1 MKIKKIIPALF
12 AVFFSL
18 PALGPFNPLGAFEP
32 LRYPI
37 PPKGETTDDYFGTK
51 VADPYRWMEEGDS
64 PELAKW
70 IEAENNVTSEYLS
83 KIPFRNRLRDELTA
97 RFDYPKHSLPFK
109 EAGHYFYFKNTGL
122 QNQSVLYVTDDL
134 SKEPRTLLD
143 PNALS
148 DDGTVA
154 LSSLAV
160 SKDGK
165 YLAYTVSK
173 SGSDWQEGFLL
184 DVATGKTLGDRLEW
198 IKFSDLAWAGDGF
211 YYSRYPEPEK
221 GKELSGKNE
230 FHQIWFH
237 RVGTAQSDDELV
249 FVNRDEP
256 LRNCSA
262 TTDEDENYLFLM
274 ETESTYGNT
283 LLFRDLRKSGQKEF
297 TTLFPDFSAETYPVD
312 VRDGKFL
319 LLTDYKAPRRRLVA
333 ADIADPTPNA
343 WRDLIPE
350 SDDLL
355 VSVEVTGDRLAATY
369 LKDAAHEI
377 VFFDF
382 DGKKLGELKLPTL
395 GVSSISGKKGDD
407 ELFYSFTSFVYP
419 TVIFRTTVS
428 GGETTELFGAPET
441 IKPDDYTTERVWYTS
456 RDGTRAPMF
465 LTYKKGI
472 PRDGSNPTL
481 LYGYGGFNIN
491 MTPTFKPDR
500 TVFLDHGGVLAVAV
514 LRGGGEY
521 GETWHKAGT
530 KQQKQNVFDDFI
542 AAAEYLIAEKYTSPE
557 HLAIH
562 GGSNGGLLVG
572 AAMTQRPELFG
583 AAVPAVGVLDM
594 LRYHLFTIGWAWAV
608 DYGTSEESAEMF
620 RYLYG
625 YSPLHQIKP
634 GVKYPATLITTS
646 DHDDRV
652 VPAHS
657 FKFAATLQAA
667 AAPETPIL
675 IRIETKAGHG
685 RGKPLSKVID
695 EAADMYAFI
704 LFNTK

>member
-1 MKIKKIIPALF
+1 MKLKRIIPALF
-12 AVFFSL
+12 AVFFTL
-18 PALGPFNPLGAFEP
+18 PAFSPLGAFEP
-32 LRYPI
+32 LRYPT

-83 KIPFRNRLRDELTA
+83 KIPFRNKLRDELTA

-297 TTLFPDFSAETYPVD
+297 TPIFPDFSAETYPVD

-333 ADIADPTPNA
+333 VDIADPTPNA

-419 TVIFRTTVS
+419 TVVFRTTVS

-441 IKPDDYTTERVWYTS
+441 IRPDDYTTERVWYTS

-704 LFNTK
+704 LYNTK